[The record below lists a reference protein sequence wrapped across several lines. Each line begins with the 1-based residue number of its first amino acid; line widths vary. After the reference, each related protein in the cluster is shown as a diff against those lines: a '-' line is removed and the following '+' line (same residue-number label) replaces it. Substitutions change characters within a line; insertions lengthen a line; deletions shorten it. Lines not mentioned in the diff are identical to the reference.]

1 MMKLKEKPDWKE
13 IGFACVIDEPGNSVY
28 YKTGDWKTLRPVV
41 DKEKCIKCGTCW
53 VFCPE
58 YAFEEDEDGYY
69 EPNMEYCKGCGICY
83 RECPA
88 QCIKMEEEAVE

>member
-1 MMKLKEKPDWKE
+1 MKLKEKPNWKE
-13 IGFACVIDEPGNSVY
+13 ISFACVIPEPGNSVY

-53 VFCPE
+53 IFCPE
-58 YAFEEDEDGYY
+58 YAFEEDEYGYY
-69 EPNMEYCKGCGICY
+69 EPNNDYCKGCGICS

-88 QCIKMEEEAVE
+88 QCIKMEEEVVE